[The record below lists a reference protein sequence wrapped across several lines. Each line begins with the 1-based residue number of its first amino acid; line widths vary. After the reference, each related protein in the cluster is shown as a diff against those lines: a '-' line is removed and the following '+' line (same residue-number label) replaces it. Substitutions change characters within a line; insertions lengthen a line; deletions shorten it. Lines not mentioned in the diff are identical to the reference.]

1 MRNNFPNI
9 FLIAPVR
16 HSASLLKS
24 TTPDHLG
31 QSFWHRFKAEAKFW
45 HCWQLNSSAYRAAFS
60 FLSFDMQ
67 FSLTCPTSSMQL
79 LLLLHPQA
87 KTGSIQQSCFGK
99 LFSWPCSSYL
109 SFFSSSFEAS
119 TMVESPRIP
128 SSDTMKTLSETRTH
142 HSRTLALS
150 YLLPAIRQNSMLQ
163 LTTEK
168 LHLSFMLSSIRLRSR
183 SCLFP
188 DQPTRTCSQLF
199 DQIQKVKVVDYKS
212 KFYHLWLK
220 RSLIRSMLLFL
231 IGQGE
236 DSFFCCSLAS
246 IRGLLSAFCL
256 ALHANDGSLH
266 ALSFH
271 IQKIFLI
278 SLQFILIF
286 VTRISHSKYIFNVQE
301 T

>member
-1 MRNNFPNI
+1 
-9 FLIAPVR
+9 
-16 HSASLLKS
+16 
-24 TTPDHLG
+24 
-31 QSFWHRFKAEAKFW
+31 
-45 HCWQLNSSAYRAAFS
+45 
-60 FLSFDMQ
+60 
-67 FSLTCPTSSMQL
+67 
-79 LLLLHPQA
+79 
-87 KTGSIQQSCFGK
+87 
-99 LFSWPCSSYL
+99 
-109 SFFSSSFEAS
+109 
-119 TMVESPRIP
+119 MVESPRIP

-212 KFYHLWLK
+212 KFYYLWLK

-271 IQKIFLI
+271 IQKIFFDKFTVHTYFCNENIPFQVYFQCAGNLRAVMKLKT
-278 SLQFILIF
+278 SDDEGQ
-286 VTRISHSKYIFNVQE
+286 
-301 T
+301 